1 VTVTQQVFNSDPA
14 IELEQAVKNILT
26 EVLGLGQRG
35 AALTADTALLGGL
48 PELDSMAVATVLT
61 ALEEKFDILIDDGE
75 LSAETF
81 DTLGSLTQF
90 VHQLITARK
99 SIARKPIG

>member
-1 VTVTQQVFNSDPA
+1 VTVTQQVFNSDLKNQLA
-14 IELEQAVKNILT
+14 NQLEQSVKDILT

-35 AALTADTALLGGL
+35 AALTADTVLLGGL

-61 ALEEKFDILIDDGE
+61 ALEEKFDVMIDDGE

-90 VHQLITARK
+90 VDQLITAG
-99 SIARKPIG
+99 KPVV